1 VSARVE
7 RAALITGVAGQ
18 DGVYLSRLLR
28 AQGYRVTG
36 SVSPGSLNR
45 ARLAP
50 YLSGVE
56 IVEVDV
62 CDVEAMRALLDG
74 LRPDEV
80 YNLAALSSVRSSA
93 RDVTRVR
100 DVNERAVLQL
110 LEMLIGYRDEFGT
123 APRLFQASSSEIFGA
138 TEQQPQ
144 DEHTPHRPQSAY
156 AAAKTMAHDGVVEA
170 RQSAE
175 LFACNGILFNH
186 ESPLRPTSFVTR
198 KITRAVA
205 EISAGQR
212 SELQLGNLDVHR
224 DWGDAADHVRAMWL
238 MLQQDEP
245 ADFVIATGTLSSLR
259 DVVELAFAG
268 VGIDD
273 PWRYVRTDPTLMR
286 PADIP
291 QTWGNP
297 ARANEALGWTATTSL
312 AEVIDAMVAVDVE
325 RIASGVEESPA
336 YLDRPT

>member
-36 SVSPGSLNR
+36 SVSPGSVNR
-45 ARLAP
+45 VRLAP

-62 CDVEAMRALLDG
+62 CDVEAMWALLVDVG
-74 LRPDEV
+74 PDEI

-93 RDVTRVR
+93 HDANRVR

-110 LEMLIGYRDEFGT
+110 VETLLGYREEFGT
-123 APRLFQASSSEIFGA
+123 SPRLFQASSSEIFGA
-138 TEQQPQ
+138 AEQQPQ
-144 DEHTPHRPQSAY
+144 DERTPHRPQSVY

-170 RQSAE
+170 RQSRE

-205 EISAGQR
+205 EISAGRR
-212 SELQLGNLDVHR
+212 SELPLGNLDVHR
-224 DWGDAADHVRAMWL
+224 DWGAAADHVLAMWL

-245 ADFVIATGTLSSLR
+245 DDYVIATGTTSSLR
-259 DVVELAFAG
+259 DVVELAFASVG
-268 VGIDD
+268 VDD
-273 PWRYVRTDPTLMR
+273 PWRYVRTDPALMR
-286 PADIP
+286 PADVR

-297 ARANEALGWTATTSL
+297 ARANEVLGWVATTSL

-336 YLDRPT
+336 YLEWPT